1 MRICVNVKMCYNFLL
16 TYLIK
21 LINFLRKISMLLK
34 ISVLLDK
41 IFTSFAT
48 NNRVF
53 NSDNEP
59 KDIYINLYV
68 FSSSFLTSFTHPP
81 IYPSTHLPI
90 YLFPHSNFLFFLI
103 SFTFSF
109 YFWCYYELGEL

>member
-1 MRICVNVKMCYNFLL
+1 MRICVNVWMCYNFLL

-34 ISVLLDK
+34 ISLLLDK

-48 NNRVF
+48 NNRVS

-59 KDIYINLYV
+59 KDIYKKFIN
-68 FSSSFLTSFTHPP
+68 SFLVLLAAPSAMFTGIKTAHR
-81 IYPSTHLPI
+81 
-90 YLFPHSNFLFFLI
+90 LI
-103 SFTFSF
+103 
-109 YFWCYYELGEL
+109 CDVNP